1 MLVDDVKALQN
12 PTTPELR
19 KFGLLVGG
27 VFCLL
32 GLWFFLRNKPFYWWM
47 LVSGG
52 PLLALGAILP
62 RSLKWIYVGW
72 MTFAITLG
80 TIISTIILTL
90 LFYLVVT
97 PTGLIARA
105 IGKDFLSQ
113 KLDPNA
119 VSYWI
124 LRETSR
130 PKQKHEHEQQF

>member
-1 MLVDDVKALQN
+1 MLGEDIKALLKA
-12 PTTPELR
+12 TTRDLR

-32 GLWFFLRNKPFYWWM
+32 GLWFCLRHKPFYWWM
-47 LVSGG
+47 LVPGV
-52 PLLALGAILP
+52 PLFMLGAILP
-62 RSLKWIYVGW
+62 RRLKWIYVGW
-72 MTFAITLG
+72 MTFALTLG
-80 TIISTIILTL
+80 MIVSTIILTL

-113 KLDPNA
+113 RLDPSA
-119 VSYWI
+119 MSYWI
-124 LRETSR
+124 ARDTSS

>member
-1 MLVDDVKALQN
+1 MLGDDIKELLKA
-12 PTTPELR
+12 TTRDLR

-27 VFCLL
+27 VFCFL
-32 GLWFFLRNKPFYWWM
+32 GVCFFLRHKSFYWWM
-47 LVSGG
+47 LVPGA
-52 PLLALGAILP
+52 PLVVLGAVLP

-72 MTFAITLG
+72 MTFALTLG
-80 TIISTIILTL
+80 TIVSTILLTL

-105 IGKDFLSQ
+105 VGKDFLTQ
-113 KLDPNA
+113 KLDPST

>member
-1 MLVDDVKALQN
+1 MLQEDIRALLSAK
-12 PTTPELR
+12 TRDFR

-32 GLWFFLRNKPFYWWM
+32 GLWFYLRHKHFYWWM
-47 LVSGG
+47 LVPGV
-52 PLLALGAILP
+52 PLLTLGAVLP

-72 MTFAITLG
+72 MIFAMTLG
-80 TIISTIILTL
+80 MIVSTIILTL

-113 KLDPNA
+113 RLDRNGL
-119 VSYWI
+119 SYWI
-124 LRETSR
+124 ARDTSS

>member
-1 MLVDDVKALQN
+1 MLGDDIQALLKA
-12 PTTPELR
+12 TTNDLR

-32 GLWFFLRNKPFYWWM
+32 GLWFFLRHKSFYWWVLAPGVP
-47 LVSGG
+47 LVI
-52 PLLALGAILP
+52 LGTILP

-72 MTFAITLG
+72 MTFALILG
-80 TIISTIILTL
+80 TIVSTVFLTL

-97 PTGLIARA
+97 PTGLVARA
-105 IGKDFLSQ
+105 VGKDFLSQ

-124 LRETSR
+124 VRDTSR
-130 PKQKHEHEQQF
+130 SKEKHEHEQQF